1 MSVDP
6 ALTSVVVPAYNAEST
21 IGATLESIG
30 RQTHRSMEVI
40 VVDDGSTD
48 DTARIVERFAARDGR
63 VRLVR
68 QGNGGVARARNA
80 GFAESRGAYIA
91 PIDADDLWHPRKLE
105 MQLAALASAGPSV
118 GFVYTY
124 FRRIDGEG
132 HVLYDGERSGMRGR
146 AFLRHLLS
154 NPVCNGSALLVRRE
168 AWESAGGY
176 SPELHE
182 RGAQGCEDGLFQ
194 LLIARNWEIE
204 VVPAFLTGYRTTP
217 NAMSTNRERMR
228 RSYFAM
234 YEIVECRFPET
245 QPRILAL
252 AQIPLR
258 LGQAVR
264 EGFGMRPLAA
274 KRALAE
280 CLRLARRCS
289 LQDNL
294 WVLRFSIGRIVGVV
308 GPKLELLGHQWL
320 VRAGILRQAVDRGPS
335 FDACDPM
342 EPVGDYPRYQGRH
355 WKARI
360 PILDDTTIE
369 TLDAS
374 ARGHG

>member
-1 MSVDP
+1 M
-6 ALTSVVVPAYNAEST
+6 
-21 IGATLESIG
+21 
-30 RQTHRSMEVI
+30 
-40 VVDDGSTD
+40 
-48 DTARIVERFAARDGR
+48 
-63 VRLVR
+63 
-68 QGNGGVARARNA
+68 
-80 GFAESRGAYIA
+80 
-91 PIDADDLWHPRKLE
+91 
-105 MQLAALASAGPSV
+105 
-118 GFVYTY
+118 
-124 FRRIDGEG
+124 
-132 HVLYDGERSGMRGR
+132 
-146 AFLRHLLS
+146 
-154 NPVCNGSALLVRRE
+154 
-168 AWESAGGY
+168 
-176 SPELHE
+176 
-182 RGAQGCEDGLFQ
+182 
-194 LLIARNWEIE
+194 
-204 VVPAFLTGYRTTP
+204 PAFLTGYRTTP